1 MEINNDVTVTRVIN
15 NNVLLV
21 RDKGVEKILFEKGIG
36 FGKKFG
42 DKIKAKTEVSKI
54 FIIEDYDNR
63 KNFNEIVTAVDNKLV
78 GVFEEDL

>member
-1 MEINNDVTVTRVIN
+1 MEINNDVTVTKAIN

-54 FIIEDYDNR
+54 FIIEDDDNR
-63 KNFNEIVTAVDNKLV
+63 R
-78 GVFEEDL
+78 